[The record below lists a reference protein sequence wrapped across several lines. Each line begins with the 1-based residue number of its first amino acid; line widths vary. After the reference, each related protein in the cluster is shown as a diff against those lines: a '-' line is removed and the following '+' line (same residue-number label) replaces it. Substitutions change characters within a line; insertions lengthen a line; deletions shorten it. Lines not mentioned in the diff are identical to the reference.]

1 MADPMLPPLV
11 AHVVHSLRVGGLEN
25 GLVNLINRMPAER
38 YRHVVVCLSTYDHF
52 AERIARDD
60 VEVLALHKREGKDP
74 MLYWRLLRLL
84 RRLRPDIVHTRNLGA
99 VEAQLPAW
107 LAGARARIHGEHG
120 RDIGDLAGTNRR
132 YRLIRRLMRP
142 FVHRYVPLSRELADY
157 LHDAVGVPR
166 ARMTRIVNG
175 VDVEHFRPDEDGR
188 ARAALLSERG
198 WPEDSVVVGWVGRM
212 EPVKNPLGLVEA
224 LARLRV
230 IAPGAS
236 DRVRLVLIGDGSQRA
251 AVEAAVKERA
261 LGDRVW
267 LPGSRDDVP
276 ELLRALDLFALPSL
290 AEGISN
296 TILEAMAS
304 GLPVVATD
312 VGGNAELVDAGR
324 TGELVPASD
333 PDALAGAL
341 ALYLERPQRL
351 SIDGR
356 AARARAVETFSIDG
370 MVSAYTDVYD
380 RVLSARGGVTTG
392 DDRARSEIV

>member
-1 MADPMLPPLV
+1 MTDPMFPPLV

-60 VEVLALHKREGKDP
+60 VEVLALHKQEGKDP
-74 MLYWRLLRLL
+74 MLYWRLLWLL

-107 LAGARARIHGEHG
+107 LAGARGRIHGEHG
-120 RDIGDLAGTNRR
+120 RDIGDLMGANRR

-142 FVHRYVPLSRELADY
+142 FVHRYVPLSRQLADY
-157 LHDAVGVPR
+157 LHDSVGVPY

-175 VDVEHFRPDEDGR
+175 VDVEHFRPDDDGQ

-198 WPEDSVVVGWVGRM
+198 WPEGSVVVGWVGRM
-212 EPVKNPLGLVEA
+212 EPIKNPVGLVEA
-224 LARLRV
+224 LARLQF
-230 IAPGAS
+230 IAPGS
-236 DRVRLVLIGDGSQRA
+236 GDRARLVLIGGGSQRA
-251 AVEAAVKERA
+251 AVEAAVKEHA

-304 GLPVVATD
+304 GIPVVATT
-312 VGGNAELVDAGR
+312 VGGNVELVDSGK

-341 ALYLERPQRL
+341 ALYLEQPQRL
-351 SIDGR
+351 SIDGL

-380 RVLSARGGVTTG
+380 RVLSPRGEVTTG
-392 DDRARSEIV
+392 DDRARSENV